1 MTICSATPSRLLAT
15 TVGLLMSQAALAATN
30 TTLTFD
36 GGVGVATNICSS
48 TFDGQG
54 SAVMCSNNTTI
65 AQSYGDISGVLDVQY
80 SAPRLTGA
88 SSLYWWNTTYNN
100 LYGVVWAAGGDSNS
114 QARIT
119 LLPLEAGSV
128 VTLNSFDLGAYSNTT
143 RATTVTV
150 TEVGTGN
157 ILFSYSGNVG
167 NSNISATSFSPSV
180 TSSVGMQLTWQ
191 DSAYNVG
198 IDNISLTVTPV
209 PEASSVA
216 MALAGLGVMSLAVWR
231 RQQSNVRRPSATSR
245 LS

>member
-1 MTICSATPSRLLAT
+1 MTICSTTPSRLLAI
-15 TVGLLMSQAALAATN
+15 TVGLLISQAALAATH

-54 SAVMCSNNTTI
+54 SAVMCSNNATI

-88 SSLYWWNTTYNN
+88 SSLYWWNTAYNN

-114 QARIT
+114 KARIT

-128 VTLNSFDLGAYSNTT
+128 LTLNSFDLGAYANTT

-167 NSNISATSFSPSV
+167 NSNLSATSFSPSV
-180 TSSVGMQLTWQ
+180 SSSAGLQLTWQ

-198 IDNISLTVTPV
+198 IDNISLSITPV
-209 PEASSVA
+209 PEAGSVA
-216 MALAGLGVMSLAVWR
+216 MTLAGLGVMGLAAWR
-231 RQQSNVRRPSATSR
+231 RQRANGHHTSAASR
-245 LS
+245 LN